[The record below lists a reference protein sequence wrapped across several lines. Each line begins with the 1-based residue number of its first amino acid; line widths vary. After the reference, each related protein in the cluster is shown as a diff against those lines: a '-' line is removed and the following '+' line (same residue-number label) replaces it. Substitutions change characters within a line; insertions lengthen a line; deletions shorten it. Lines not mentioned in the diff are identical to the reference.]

1 MPAQARRQ
9 ATAQFSTADLGE
21 MFSYLDGLRDCGTTS
36 MRGAA
41 PHLMATFDLDERS
54 ARAVL
59 TAWAETFDRRQTC
72 DERAAVVVA
81 LGGVAA

>member
-1 MPAQARRQ
+1 M
-9 ATAQFSTADLGE
+9 TTHFTTADLGE
-21 MFSYLDGLRDCGTTS
+21 MFSYLDGLRETGATN
-36 MRGAA
+36 MLGAA
-41 PHLMATFDLDERS
+41 PHLMATDERT

-59 TAWAETFDRRQTC
+59 TAWAETLHGRQTC